1 LVFYQV
7 NIYLHSGHVDVAD
20 SHQHLVGIQ
29 SYMEMTWSFAVAVA
43 ITVGLVEV
51 AKTIGLPTK
60 YAPVA
65 SVLIGVGS
73 SFLFPA
79 ATVAMTILFGVIT
92 GLTACGLYSGAK
104 ATIQN

>member
-1 LVFYQV
+1 LVFHSL

-20 SHQHLVGIQ
+20 SHKHLVGIQ
-29 SYMEMTWSFAVAVA
+29 SFMEMTWSFAVAVA

-51 AKTIGLPTK
+51 AKTIGLTTK
-60 YAPVA
+60 YAPLA
-65 SVLIGVGS
+65 SLVIGVGA

-79 ATVAMTILFGVIT
+79 ATVALTILFGVIV